1 MRILRRGGL
10 LCTEVEEGQRLRT
23 EGGCD
28 ENLEKRRTENLLCLP
43 GNNGPS
49 VRVSP
54 PVCTCK

>member
-1 MRILRRGGL
+1 M
-10 LCTEVEEGQRLRT
+10 CTEVEEGRRLRT

-28 ENLEKRRTENLLCLP
+28 ENLEKRRTENLWCLP

-54 PVCTCK
+54 SVRTCK